1 MSRERGVATLGA
13 ALIGLCLVVIAM
25 VLAEV
30 TALIAL
36 RHRAASAAD
45 LAALAGSQASVA
57 GADGCAAARSVAR
70 RNGGRLVDCR
80 MDFDVATV
88 RVRVDSHRWLGQAW
102 AAEQRAR
109 ATPADYVPAKGPE
122 S

>member
-1 MSRERGVATLGA
+1 MSREVGVATLGA
-13 ALIGLCLVVIAM
+13 VMIGLCLVTIAM
-25 VLAEV
+25 VLAEA

-45 LAALAGSQASVA
+45 LAALAGSQASVS
-57 GADGCAAARSVAR
+57 GDGGCTAARAVAQ

-88 RVRVDSHRWLGQAW
+88 RVRVEGQRWLGHAW

-109 ATPADYVPAKGPE
+109 ATPDDYLPAEGPPP
-122 S
+122 